1 MSKTYEVPNRVSV
14 SLLLT
19 GYNLV
24 LLISLQVTST
34 LLRRRKLIGD
44 YIPYRR
50 LIVYYAVFEREGVV
64 CEWL

>member
-1 MSKTYEVPNRVSV
+1 MNTYQIID
-14 SLLLT
+14 
-19 GYNLV
+19 GY
-24 LLISLQVTST
+24 ISD
-34 LLRRRKLIGD
+34 LRRRKLIGD